1 MVSSARPD
9 VVIPDVPVY
18 DYLFGELDESRLD
31 EIAIIDGSNG
41 QTTTYRQLIAHIGL
55 FAGALAARGI
65 GVGDVVGVLCPNVPA
80 FATVFHGILRA
91 GATATTIN
99 SLYTP
104 EEIANQLSDAGAQW
118 LVTVS
123 PLLPGAAA
131 AATRLGIPNEQI
143 IVLDGAPGHPSLA
156 ELLGEGRLAP
166 EVGFDPA
173 THLAVLPYSSGTT
186 GRPKGVML
194 THRNLV
200 ANVAQCRDTIALD
213 DGDRVL
219 AVLPFFHIYGMTVLL
234 NFALRQRAALV
245 TMPRFDLTEFLRVVS
260 EHRASWVFIAPPIA
274 VALAKH
280 PLVDQYDLSSVKVV
294 FSGAAPL
301 DGALAE
307 LVAKRLGCIVCQG
320 YGMTETSPVTHAI
333 PVERD
338 DLDRS
343 TIGVLLANT
352 EARLVDESGQDVP
365 APASG
370 EETSAPGELLIRGP
384 QVMAGYLNRPDATAE
399 MLDAD
404 GWLHTGD
411 VATVTADGVFRIVD
425 RLKELIKY
433 KGYQVAPAVLE
444 AVLLEHPSIADAAV
458 IGVLDADGQEV
469 PKAFVVL
476 QQGAALDAD
485 GVMAHVAEHVAPH
498 EKVRVVEFIAQ
509 VPKSASGKILRK
521 ELRARESARA

>member
-1 MVSSARPD
+1 MVRSTFPD
-9 VVIPDVPVY
+9 LEIPDVSVY
-18 DYLFGELDESRLD
+18 DFLFGDLDDARLD
-31 EIAIIDGSNG
+31 SVALIDGMSG
-41 QTTTYRQLIAHIGL
+41 ATTTYRQLVAQIGL

-65 GVGDVVGVLCPNVPA
+65 GVGTRVGVLCPA

-104 EEIANQLSDAGAQW
+104 DEIANQLTDAGAEW
-118 LVTVS
+118 LITVS
-123 PLLPGAAA
+123 PLLPGATAA
-131 AATRLGIPNEQI
+131 AAELGIDADHL
-143 IVLDGAPGHPSLA
+143 IVLDGAEGHPSLP
-156 ELLGEGRLAP
+156 ELLGEGRAAP
-166 EVGFDPA
+166 DVSFDPA

-200 ANVAQCRDTIALD
+200 ANVTQCRSTISLGD
-213 DGDRVL
+213 DDRVL

-245 TMPRFDLTEFLRVVS
+245 TMPKFDLVEFLRVVA
-260 EHRASWVFIAPPIA
+260 EHRTSWVFIAPPIA

-280 PLVDQYDLSSVKVV
+280 TLVDQYDLSAIKVI

-301 DGALAE
+301 DGTLASA
-307 LVAKRLGCIVCQG
+307 VATRLGCTVCQG

-333 PVERD
+333 PYDRD
-338 DLDRS
+338 DIDRS
-343 TIGVLLANT
+343 SVGLLLAGT
-352 EARLVDESGQDVP
+352 EARLLDAETGAEVEIPTDG
-365 APASG
+365 AS
-370 EETSAPGELLIRGP
+370 EPGELLIRGP
-384 QVMAGYLNRPDATAE
+384 QVMSGYLNRPDATAE

-411 VATVTADGVFRIVD
+411 VATVTHDGIFRIVD

-458 IGVLDADGQEV
+458 IGALDEDGQEV
-469 PKAFVVL
+469 PKAFVVV
-476 QQGAALDAD
+476 QQGAELNADA
-485 GVMAHVAEHVAPH
+485 VIAHVAGRVAPH
-498 EKVRVVEFIAQ
+498 EKVRQVEFIDAI
-509 VPKSASGKILRK
+509 PKSTSGKILRK
-521 ELRARESARA
+521 DLRAR